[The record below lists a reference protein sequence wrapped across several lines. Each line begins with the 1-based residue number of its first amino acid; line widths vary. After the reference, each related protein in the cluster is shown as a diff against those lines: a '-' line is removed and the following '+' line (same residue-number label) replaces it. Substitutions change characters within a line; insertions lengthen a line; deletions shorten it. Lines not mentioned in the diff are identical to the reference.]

1 MPENKHLRFFV
12 ILVYIALGLF
22 LFWFLLRH
30 ALGWILPFII
40 AFILSRLIEKPVK
53 LCTKHLKI
61 PRPISSGVFTI
72 LAFSSVGW
80 LVYFLISRLLRELK
94 LFLANLPDTSII
106 ISEVAEYLNNL
117 FSSVMNI
124 VPGDIQEFIIIT
136 TENLIN
142 EGLTFPK
149 EFFGDILSY
158 STNVASYIPSI
169 ILFIIAVLV
178 STYFMSSD
186 YDNIKAYLASNMPI
200 KWKSRFIAAKDHL
213 FSTLLSYLRAILI
226 LLSLTFVELLI
237 GFAIMDI
244 KYSLV
249 LAFFI
254 SLIDSLP
261 IFGTGTVLIPWAIVN
276 LIRGDFPGAVGIA
289 ILYGVITIVR
299 NIVEPKI
306 IGNQIGLHPL
316 VTLISIYIGIKI
328 FGLMGILLPIAIVL
342 IKHFYELERH
352 VSKAK

>member
-1 MPENKHLRFFV
+1 MPENRHLRFFV
-12 ILVYIALGLF
+12 ILVYIALGMF
-22 LFWFLLRH
+22 LFWFLFRY

-53 LCTKHLKI
+53 LCTRYLKI
-61 PRPISSGVFTI
+61 PRPIASGAFTI
-72 LAFSSVGW
+72 LAFSVVGW
-80 LVYFLISRLLRELK
+80 LVYSIISRLLRELK
-94 LFLANLPDTSII
+94 LFLSSLPETSVI

-124 VPGDIQEFIIIT
+124 VPADIQEFIIIT

-149 EFFGDILSY
+149 ELFGNILSY
-158 STNVASYIPSI
+158 STNLASYIPSI
-169 ILFIIAVLV
+169 ILFIIAILV

-186 YDNIKAYLASNMPI
+186 YDKIKAYLASYTSA
-200 KWKSRFIAAKDHL
+200 KWKSRFLAARDNL
-213 FSTLLSYLRAILI
+213 FSTLLSYLRAVLI

-254 SLIDSLP
+254 SLIDALP
-261 IFGTGTVLIPWAIVN
+261 ILGTGTVLIPWAIVN
-276 LIRGDFPGAVGIA
+276 LIRGDFSGAVGIA

-299 NIVEPKI
+299 NLVEPKI

-328 FGLMGILLPIAIVL
+328 FGLLGIFLPIMIVL
-342 IKHFYELERH
+342 IKHIYELERH
-352 VSKAK
+352 IAKSS